1 MPIRRTD
8 AAVLLLVR
16 KMGAVAGV
24 AVAIAGYGLAFG
36 VLAYEA
42 GFGWVTVVAMSA
54 LAYSGG
60 AQAAFVA
67 TYAAATPTAAVA
79 AALLVNLRLTLYG
92 LMAGRILA
100 SRSLLLRLA
109 GAHLASDETIALSI
123 TAQPSDREWM
133 YWGSGL
139 TFFTAWMVSTVA
151 GTRIG
156 AVISDPA
163 AAGLDVAFP
172 AVFVALLYPM
182 LRRRR
187 ALMAALVAAAATAV
201 ATPFV
206 PVGVPIVVAII
217 AAVGYLTLRG
227 MREAAS

>member
-1 MPIRRTD
+1 VPIRRID
-8 AAVLLLVR
+8 GAARRMVR
-16 KMGAVAGV
+16 KIGAVAGV

-42 GFGWVTVVAMSA
+42 GFGWGTVVAMSA

-60 AQAAFVA
+60 AQAVFVA
-67 TYAAATPTAAVA
+67 TYAAATPAAAVA
-79 AALLVNLRLTLYG
+79 AALLVNLRLVLYG

-100 SRSLLLRLA
+100 SRSLPLRLA

-139 TFFTAWMVSTVA
+139 TFFIAWLASTLA
-151 GTRIG
+151 GIRIG
-156 AVISDPA
+156 AVIGDPA
-163 AAGLDVAFP
+163 AVGLDVAFP

-187 ALMAALVAAAATAV
+187 ALTAAVVAAATTAV

-206 PVGVPIVVAII
+206 PVGVPIVVAIV
-217 AAVGYLTLRG
+217 AAVGYLIMRG
-227 MREAAS
+227 LPAAAS